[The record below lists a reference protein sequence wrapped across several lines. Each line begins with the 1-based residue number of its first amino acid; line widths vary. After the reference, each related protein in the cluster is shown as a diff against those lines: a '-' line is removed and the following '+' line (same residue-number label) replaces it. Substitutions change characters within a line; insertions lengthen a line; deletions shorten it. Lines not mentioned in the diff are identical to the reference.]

1 MINIPYLS
9 EPNQEMFPV
18 IGMLT
23 KLSIREASRWLLYTY
38 LPVYAMEN
46 SEAMG
51 LERLVHKN
59 FKSVSNLKA

>member
-1 MINIPYLS
+1 
-9 EPNQEMFPV
+9 MFPM

-23 KLSIREASRWLLYTY
+23 KLSIREASRWLLYMH

-51 LERLVHKN
+51 LEWLVHKN
-59 FKSVSNLKA
+59 FKKCE